1 MTGCLI
7 ILIAVL
13 GSIIAGCS
21 LGEEA
26 GWATF
31 GLSMLIIAVIVM
43 LNAGGRENWED
54 RL

>member
-7 ILIAVL
+7 ILIAIF
-13 GSIIAGCS
+13 GSLIAGAT
-21 LGEEA
+21 LGDEA
-26 GWATF
+26 GWAVF

-54 RL
+54 GL

>member
-7 ILIAVL
+7 ILIAIF
-13 GSIIAGCS
+13 GSLIAGAS

-26 GWATF
+26 GWAVF
-31 GLSMLIIAVIVM
+31 GLSMFIIAVIVI

-54 RL
+54 SL

>member
-13 GSIIAGCS
+13 GSIIAGATI
-21 LGEEA
+21 GDEA
-26 GWATF
+26 GWAVF

-54 RL
+54 SL